1 LTTFFL
7 FIVNKKKEM
16 ILSKLIES
24 IYETTFDI
32 YENIIHYVSDSFIY
46 SYISGKNEPN
56 YAYKK
61 NFLLEYSNV
70 NSEDVEN
77 LINKVKYEIK
87 VDKEIK
93 ELEKRYELLLE
104 DLKSEET
111 YTSNDNNS
119 SNNQGCVPMLA

>member
-1 LTTFFL
+1 MSLSE
-7 FIVNKKKEM
+7 FIQ
-16 ILSKLIES
+16 S

-32 YENIIHYVSDSFIY
+32 YEKIINYVSY
-46 SYISGKNEPN
+46 SLSGKNELN
-56 YAYKK
+56 YVTNKQ
-61 NFLLEYSNV
+61 FLLKYNDDV

-77 LINKVKYEIK
+77 LINEVKYEIK

-104 DLKSEET
+104 DLKNEET
-111 YTSNDNNS
+111 YTSNDNNN

>member
-1 LTTFFL
+1 
-7 FIVNKKKEM
+7 M
-16 ILSKLIES
+16 ILSEFIQS

-32 YENIIHYVSDSFIY
+32 YEKIIDYVSDSFIY
-46 SYISGKNEPN
+46 PYLSGKNELE
-56 YAYKK
+56 YVYKK
-61 NFLLEYSNV
+61 KLLLEYKDV

-77 LINKVKYEIK
+77 LINEVKYEIK

-104 DLKSEET
+104 DYLKNEET
-111 YTSNDNNS
+111 YTSNDNNN